1 MIHVDRSIRKPI
13 WDASKEVLEQWV
25 GTELSPTSLY
35 GVRVYGEGSI
45 LAPHVDRTPL
55 VISAII
61 NVAQDVDEP
70 WPLEVYGHDGN
81 AYNITIEPGEMIFY
95 ESHSVIH
102 GRPFPLKGRYY
113 AVSVIFASIS
123 TVCINVRTDTQTHN
137 FLLLDIYRMSLY
149 ILSHWATL
157 FNTKRNTIPRMRKVW
172 QVSIKVHGRNYKQ
185 SVVMMKN
192 VKLELT

>member
-35 GVRVYGEGSI
+35 GVRVYGEGSV

-137 FLLLDIYRMSLY
+137 FLLLDIYRMSLF

-172 QVSIKVHGRNYKQ
+172 QVYTKVHGRNYNQ

>member
-1 MIHVDRSIRKPI
+1 MINVDRSIRKPI

-123 TVCINVRTDTQTHN
+123 TVCINMRTDTQTHN
-137 FLLLDIYRMSLY
+137 FLLLDIYRMSLF

-172 QVSIKVHGRNYKQ
+172 QVSIKVHGRNYNQ

>member
-137 FLLLDIYRMSLY
+137 FLLLDIYRMSLF

-157 FNTKRNTIPRMRKVW
+157 FNTKRNTTPRMRKVW
-172 QVSIKVHGRNYKQ
+172 QVSTKVHGRNYNQ

>member
-123 TVCINVRTDTQTHN
+123 TVCINMRTDTQTHN
-137 FLLLDIYRMSLY
+137 FLLLDIYRMSLF

-172 QVSIKVHGRNYKQ
+172 QVSIKVHGRNYNQ